1 MAGEAIEFSEADLQA
16 TAAAYDPKVSKAPIV
31 IGHPKSDDPA
41 KGWAVSLSATK
52 RGLFASLDKV
62 DAAFAESVR
71 AGSYGTV
78 SAKFYRPTDSNN
90 PVPGTW
96 YLRHIGFL
104 GAHPPGVKGLD
115 APEFAEGDEGVCFQ
129 EGVAFGEWDPMTIAH
144 MFRNLR
150 EWFIGQFG
158 ADTADK
164 VLPGYDVRAIEIGA
178 SETIE
183 ANRRRNGLPT
193 AFSEADDNTVDP
205 STKPSD
211 PPQPKESAVTDEE
224 AAQLREQNAA
234 LQRKNEEL
242 QRAEHERAAEAIRQ
256 ENTAFAESMAREA
269 RIPSAMAGQV
279 AAIGAQ
285 LQSTPDVEF
294 GEGDAK
300 KPMHVAFQDLIK
312 ALPPSVAF
320 GETATRERA
329 GNVTDKANT
338 TPVEFSEGADPDRLA
353 QDQRIRAYAKQH
365 GVPYTAAAHAVMRGQ

>member
-1 MAGEAIEFSEADLQA
+1 
-16 TAAAYDPKVSKAPIV
+16 
-31 IGHPKSDDPA
+31 
-41 KGWAVSLSATK
+41 
-52 RGLFASLDKV
+52 
-62 DAAFAESVR
+62 
-71 AGSYGTV
+71 
-78 SAKFYRPTDSNN
+78 
-90 PVPGTW
+90 
-96 YLRHIGFL
+96 
-104 GAHPPGVKGLD
+104 
-115 APEFAEGDEGVCFQ
+115 
-129 EGVAFGEWDPMTIAH
+129 

-234 LQRKNEEL
+234 LQRQNEEL
-242 QRAEHERAAEAIRQ
+242 QRAEHERAVEAIRQ

-312 ALPPSVAF
+312 ALPPSVEF

-329 GNVTDKANT
+329 ATDRRPCAGASPGCGATGPLRRGVRVHVARCGVADLDPRVDLWVTTGVDEPT
-338 TPVEFSEGADPDRLA
+338 GFPVRARWARPRL
-353 QDQRIRAYAKQH
+353 Q
-365 GVPYTAAAHAVMRGQ
+365 